1 MCQSHVNLKS
11 KYREKNGSGETHWIF
26 SIISV
31 SVSGDFSSKIR
42 EARGFFVDEVTRLDY
57 AETGAPWKET
67 GEAEGGLTS
76 LGESL
81 APRVKATR
89 EFTHRYDFELAT
101 FASTSE
107 HYSFF
112 FFLIIFKRISN

>member
-1 MCQSHVNLKS
+1 MAGKFKS
-11 KYREKNGSGETHWIF
+11 NKFEIKILREEWFERHWIF
-26 SIISV
+26 SIISE

-89 EFTHRYDFELAT
+89 EFTHRYT
-101 FASTSE
+101 F
-107 HYSFF
+107 
-112 FFLIIFKRISN
+112 